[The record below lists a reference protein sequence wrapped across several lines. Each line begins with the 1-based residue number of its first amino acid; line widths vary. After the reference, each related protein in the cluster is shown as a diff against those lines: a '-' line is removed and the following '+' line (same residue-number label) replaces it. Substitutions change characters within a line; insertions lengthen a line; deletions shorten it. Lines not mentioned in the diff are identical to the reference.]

1 MINAHDGP
9 LAAMAFDMSGAK
21 IATASNKVY
30 PIDDELFAM
39 DDVFS
44 IGNGDSSS

>member
-9 LAAMAFDMSGAK
+9 LAAMAFDMTGAK

-30 PIDDELFAM
+30 SFYDELLSTCEN
-39 DDVFS
+39 S
-44 IGNGDSSS
+44 IGNCDSSS